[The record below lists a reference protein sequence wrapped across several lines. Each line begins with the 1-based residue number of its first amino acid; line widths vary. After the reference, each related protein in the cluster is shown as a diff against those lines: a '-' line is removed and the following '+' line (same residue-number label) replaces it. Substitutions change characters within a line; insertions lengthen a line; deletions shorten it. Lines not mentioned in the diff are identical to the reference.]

1 MLDTQGEN
9 MWVAA
14 TAVTHITKQ
23 WLVSGDTVE
32 PG

>member
-9 MWVAA
+9 MWVAP
-14 TAVTHITKQ
+14 TAATHIRKQ
-23 WLVSGDTVE
+23 KLVSGDTVE